1 MSAICDPNL
10 NSRQI
15 LVKLNIK
22 FYVQPFSG
30 SRFITYGRTD
40 IGRWIGGNGQGSVEK
55 PSIARLFENL
65 STPRKTQKGRLRVK
79 VSLFFK
85 G

>member
-22 FYVQPFSG
+22 FYVKPFSG
-30 SRFITYGRTD
+30 SRFFTYGGTN

-55 PSIARLFENL
+55 PSIAKVLFVNL
-65 STPRKTQKGRLRVK
+65 SNLHRTETDA
-79 VSLFFK
+79 
-85 G
+85 